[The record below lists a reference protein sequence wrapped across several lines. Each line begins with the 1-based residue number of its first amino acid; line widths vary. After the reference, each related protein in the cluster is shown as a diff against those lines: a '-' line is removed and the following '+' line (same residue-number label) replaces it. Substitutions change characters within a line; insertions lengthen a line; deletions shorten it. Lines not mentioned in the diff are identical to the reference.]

1 MTASTAIRRAYR
13 ETTPFKEATMNT
25 QPAPAPPHTGIAARR
40 HPNLVGVLLRA
51 EHGQNRE
58 GMIPMTSAEVPF
70 GTFCS
75 WGTDDD
81 MTVCGRALHKKRSG
95 R

>member
-1 MTASTAIRRAYR
+1 MTAPTTIRRAYR
-13 ETTPFKEATMNT
+13 ETTPFQEATMST
-25 QPAPAPPHTGIAARR
+25 QPAPAPPHTVIAAYR
-40 HPNLVGVLLRA
+40 HPDLADVLLCA
-51 EHGQNRE
+51 EHGKNWE

-70 GTFCS
+70 GTFCG